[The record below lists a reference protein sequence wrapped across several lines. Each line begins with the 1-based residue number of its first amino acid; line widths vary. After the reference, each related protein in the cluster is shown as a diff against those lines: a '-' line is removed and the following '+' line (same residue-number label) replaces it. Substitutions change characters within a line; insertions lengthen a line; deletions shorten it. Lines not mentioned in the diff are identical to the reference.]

1 MEKVL
6 KFLKDN
12 KVIIIIASLILITA
26 IIVVNVIFENKKKE
40 YKLTEVS
47 EYKYFI
53 LNIDNKYGVI
63 DTKGNVLI
71 EPTYNNV
78 IIPNPEKAVFICNK
92 EGKNIILDN
101 NNEKLFLEYED
112 ISEISI
118 SGIVSSIPYEK
129 TVLKY
134 KENEK
139 YGLIGYDGKEI
150 TKPIYDEIVGLKNK
164 ESEMKVKKDGKFGVI
179 NAKGATLIKEEYD
192 DIVADGFYTEEDKY
206 GLSGYIVSNKTTN
219 GYRFGYI
226 NYDHVKDLDVKYNS
240 IERILQN
247 NNNDICLIVC
257 KNGQYGIVKNNKLLV
272 NYSYQGIEY
281 DNTNKLFEL
290 QRSAKFG
297 IIDYNGNEIVPIE
310 YNEIAI
316 NGMYIKA
323 EKTEEQTDFYN
334 IFGGKVTDIKYTSL
348 IKTENDKYYI
358 TITEND
364 LYGVVNS
371 NKEEIIKNKYSYIEY
386 LFDDYFIAAKE
397 NGYLGVIN
405 SKNEKVID
413 FKYNVLQKIED
424 TNVIEAK
431 VLKENIVEL
440 YSKELEKIYSSKNAY
455 VYKENIYIKA
465 YTHNEAKYFNLNG
478 NETKTDK
485 VFESNSLLASKVDNK
500 WGFIDRNGKVIINYD
515 YDKVTEFNE
524 YGFAGIMKDNKWGA
538 IDQNGNIVIEPIYI
552 IEESNEDPD
561 FIGKYYRVYYGYG
574 ESYFTN

>member
-6 KFLKDN
+6 KFLKNN

-26 IIVVNVIFENKKKE
+26 IIVVNVISENKKKE
-40 YKLTEVS
+40 YSLTEVS

-92 EGKNIILDN
+92 EGKNIILNDDK
-101 NNEKLFLEYED
+101 EQLFLGYDEV
-112 ISEISI
+112 SEISI
-118 SGIVSSIPYEK
+118 SGIVSNIPYEK

-134 KENEK
+134 KKNEK
-139 YGLIGYDGKEI
+139 FGLISYDGTKI
-150 TKPIYDEIVGLKNK
+150 TKPIYDEIEGLKNK
-164 ESEMKVKKDGKFGVI
+164 ESEMKVKKDGKCGVI

-192 DIVADGFYTEEDKY
+192 DIVADGFYTEENKY

-226 NYDHVKDLDVKYNS
+226 NYNLVKDLEVKYNS
-240 IERILQN
+240 IERILD
-247 NNNDICLIVC
+247 NDDKNICLIVC
-257 KNGQYGIVKNNKLLV
+257 KNGQYGIVKNNKSLV

-290 QRSAKFG
+290 QKSAKFG

-310 YNEIAI
+310 YSEIAI

-323 EKTEEQTDFYN
+323 KKSEEETDFYN
-334 IFGGKVTDIKYTSL
+334 IFGGKITDIKYSSL
-348 IKTENDKYYI
+348 IKTGNDKYYI
-358 TITEND
+358 TINDND
-364 LYGVVNS
+364 LYGVANS

-386 LFDDYFIAAKE
+386 LFSDYFIAAKE

-405 SKNEKVID
+405 SSNEAVVD
-413 FKYNVLQKIED
+413 FKYHVLQKIEG

-431 VLKENIVEL
+431 VLKQNILEL
-440 YSKELEKIYSSKNAY
+440 YSKELKKIYSSKDAY
-455 VYKENIYIKA
+455 VYKDNDYIKA
-465 YTHNEAKYFNLNG
+465 YTPNETKYFDLDGNEAKT
-478 NETKTDK
+478 NE
-485 VFESNSLLASKVDNK
+485 VFSNKLLASKNDNK
-500 WGFIDRNGKVIINYD
+500 WGFVNRNGDIVVNYK

-524 YGFAGIMKDNKWGA
+524 YGFAGIMKDNKWGV
-538 IDQNGNIVIEPIYI
+538 IDEGGNIIIEPTYL
-552 IEESNEDPD
+552 IEQSNTDPE